1 MDDNTGSAARTAF
14 ESNCFVKPLS
24 LSAST
29 WTRTRWAVLASAFML
44 VAAVLL
50 GVSWLRGSAMLAWL
64 VAGITGV
71 GVFATWRLVDALIR
85 HMAALE
91 EARNNAEKTSSY
103 LQEALEQMPAAIELY
118 DPQDRLIVCNRKM
131 ESMYPHHSRVRV
143 LGQTY
148 EALLRESVHQGLLGE
163 VPAGQEEE
171 WIQQRMA
178 TRCTSSEPLLRRLPD
193 GGWIHVHESR
203 TTSGHLVVTR
213 LDVTTLLENSL
224 ELERANSQ
232 LARLST
238 TDGLTGVANRRM
250 FDRTLIQEWMRSAR
264 NQQPVSLML
273 IDIDYFKRY
282 NDHYG
287 HLAGDACLRQVAGV
301 LQACAQRS
309 GELVARYGGEEFVV
323 LLPGADEEMTR
334 TVAQRCMDQ
343 LRQAQ
348 IPHAASAVSS
358 WLTMSIGL
366 ATLIAMP
373 DQPAETLVKTA
384 DEALY
389 RMKEAGRARFE
400 LNPTT

>member
-1 MDDNTGSAARTAF
+1 MWAGLIAAFALMAT
-14 ESNCFVKPLS
+14 
-24 LSAST
+24 
-29 WTRTRWAVLASAFML
+29 
-44 VAAVLL
+44 VLL
-50 GVSWLRGSAMLAWL
+50 VWSWHEKSTVLAWL
-64 VAGITGV
+64 VAGVAGV
-71 GVFATWRLVDALIR
+71 GLLATWHLVDGLMQRMAL
-85 HMAALE
+85 LE
-91 EARNNAEKTSSY
+91 EACIRAEKAGRH

-118 DPQDRLIVCNRKM
+118 DSQDRLIVCNQKM
-131 ESMYPHHSRVRV
+131 ESMYPHHSRTRV
-143 LGQTY
+143 LGQSY
-148 EALLRESVHQGLLGE
+148 ETLLREAIQQGLLGE

-171 WIQQRMA
+171 WIAQRMA

-203 TTSGHLVVTR
+203 TPSGFLVVTR

-224 ELERANSQ
+224 ALERANSQ

-264 NQQPVSLML
+264 SQQPVSLMM

-287 HLAGDACLRQVAGV
+287 HLAGDACLRQVAAV

-309 GELVARYGGEEFVV
+309 GELVARYGGEEFAV
-323 LLPGADEEMTR
+323 LLPGADEAAAR
-334 TVAQRCMDQ
+334 VVAQRCMDQ

-358 WLTMSIGL
+358 WLTMSIGM
-366 ATLIAMP
+366 ATLVALP
-373 DQPAETLVKTA
+373 EQPAETLVKTA

-389 RMKEAGRARFE
+389 RMKQAGRARFE
-400 LNPTT
+400 LDVPIAL